1 MIKRIIGIVASA
13 GILFVLIMV
22 IANSGNHQTLL
33 PHHLTHPEVK
43 SADTMLLPAT
53 DSLPRQDTLQVD
65 TLPHRDSAEILPA
78 DTISAE

>member
-13 GILFVLIMV
+13 AIVFVLVVV

-33 PHHLTHPEVK
+33 PHHLTHPEAAL
-43 SADTMLLPAT
+43 ADTTLLPAA

-65 TLPHRDSAEILPA
+65 TLPHRDSVKCLPA
-78 DTISAE
+78 DTLPAA

>member
-33 PHHLTHPEVK
+33 PHHLIHAEAEP
-43 SADTMLLPAT
+43 ADTLLLPADPLSIQ
-53 DSLPRQDTLQVD
+53 DSLPTD